1 MTVSAIEFTRLG
13 VPKLHLFAMKCG
25 KCKEL
30 SPWWERSHC
39 YKCGHDTLTEF
50 ELAGKG
56 EITNYTVVYYP
67 PREFLGQ
74 EPYVVGHI
82 LMDEGV
88 TLPAPVMG
96 VAPDAVEVGTRVA
109 ATLRRMKL
117 GHEGDIYYSYKF
129 VVDDDPAPKKAAPTR
144 SAAAKKPAAKKPAAK
159 KPAARKPA
167 AKKPAPRKPAARKK

>member
-1 MTVSAIEFTRLG
+1 MTVSAIEFSRLG
-13 VPKLHLFAMKCG
+13 PPKLHLFAMKCET
-25 KCKEL
+25 CQAL

-39 YKCGHDTLTEF
+39 YKCGGDTLTES
-50 ELAGKG
+50 ELAGTG

-67 PREFLGQ
+67 PREYVGQ

-82 LMDEGV
+82 MMDEGV

-96 VAPDAVEVGTRVA
+96 VDPDAVEVGTRVA

-129 VVDDDPAPKKAAPTR
+129 VVDDDPAPRKKAPAATR
-144 SAAAKKPAAKKPAAK
+144 SAV
-159 KPAARKPA
+159 
-167 AKKPAPRKPAARKK
+167 RKPAARKAATPTP

>member
-13 VPKLHLFAMKCG
+13 APKLHLFAMKCG

-82 LMDEGV
+82 RMDEGV

-129 VVDDDPAPKKAAPTR
+129 VVDDDPAPKKKSSVRTLTAKKPV
-144 SAAAKKPAAKKPAAK
+144 AKKPAAKTS
-159 KPAARKPA
+159 
-167 AKKPAPRKPAARKK
+167 APRRPAGGKK

>member
-1 MTVSAIEFTRLG
+1 MIVSAIEFSRLG
-13 VPKLHLFAMKCG
+13 PSKLHLFAMKCS

-50 ELAGKG
+50 ELAGTG

-74 EPYVVGHI
+74 EPYVVAHI
-82 LMDEGV
+82 RMDEGV
-88 TLPAPVMG
+88 NLPAPVMG
-96 VAPDAVEVGTRVA
+96 VDPANIEVGTRVA

-129 VVDDDPAPKKAAPTR
+129 VVDDNPAPKIKPR
-144 SAAAKKPAAKKPAAK
+144 AKKPV
-159 KPAARKPA
+159 
-167 AKKPAPRKPAARKK
+167 AKKPAPRRAVARKK

>member
-13 VPKLHLFAMKCG
+13 APKLHLYAMKCDTCG
-25 KCKEL
+25 EL

-39 YKCGHDTLTEF
+39 YKCGNDGLTES
-50 ELAGKG
+50 ELSGTG

-88 TLPAPVMG
+88 IIPAPVMG
-96 VAPDAVEVGTRVA
+96 VAPDDVEVGTRVV

-129 VVDDDPAPKKAAPTR
+129 VVDDDAPSPATPAVRTARAVKV
-144 SAAAKKPAAKKPAAK
+144 AAASTPGPT
-159 KPAARKPA
+159 ARVR
-167 AKKPAPRKPAARKK
+167 RK

>member
-1 MTVSAIEFTRLG
+1 MTVSAIEFSRLG
-13 VPKLHLFAMKCG
+13 APKLHLFAMKCE

-39 YKCGHDTLTEF
+39 YKCGGDTLTEF

-67 PREFLGQ
+67 PREFVGM

-82 LMDEGV
+82 AMDEGV
-88 TLPAPVMG
+88 NLPAPVMG
-96 VAPDAVEVGTRVA
+96 VDPDNVEVGTRVA

-129 VVDDDPAPKKAAPTR
+129 VVDDDPAPAKKAP
-144 SAAAKKPAAKKPAAK
+144 AK

-167 AKKPAPRKPAARKK
+167 ARKPAARKK

>member
-1 MTVSAIEFTRLG
+1 MTVSAIEFSRLG
-13 VPKLHLFAMKCG
+13 PPKLHLFAMQCDS
-25 KCKEL
+25 CKQL

-39 YKCGHDTLTEF
+39 YKCGGDTLTEF

-67 PREFLGQ
+67 PREFVGM

-82 LMDEGV
+82 AMDEGV
-88 TLPAPVMG
+88 NLPAPVMG
-96 VAPDAVEVGTRVA
+96 VDPENVEVGTRVA

-129 VVDDDPAPKKAAPTR
+129 VVDDEPAPKKAPAR
-144 SAAAKKPAAKKPAAK
+144 KAAAKKAPARKAAKK
-159 KPAARKPA
+159 
-167 AKKPAPRKPAARKK
+167 

>member
-1 MTVSAIEFTRLG
+1 
-13 VPKLHLFAMKCG
+13 MKCE

-39 YKCGHDTLTEF
+39 YKCGGDTLTEF
-50 ELAGKG
+50 ELGGKG

-67 PREFLGQ
+67 PREFVGM

-82 LMDEGV
+82 AMDEGV
-88 TLPAPVMG
+88 NLPAPVMG
-96 VAPDAVEVGTRVA
+96 VDPDNVEVGTRVA

-129 VVDDDPAPKKAAPTR
+129 VVDDDPAPKKKAPVR
-144 SAAAKKPAAKKPAAK
+144 KPAAK

-167 AKKPAPRKPAARKK
+167 ARKK

>member
-1 MTVSAIEFTRLG
+1 MIVSAIEFSRLG
-13 VPKLHLFAMKCG
+13 PSKLHLFAMKCS

-50 ELAGKG
+50 ELAGTG

-96 VAPDAVEVGTRVA
+96 VNPDDIEVGTRVA

-129 VVDDDPAPKKAAPTR
+129 VVDDTPAPKKKALATKAPATKPTAR
-144 SAAAKKPAAKKPAAK
+144 RAPAKKK
-159 KPAARKPA
+159 
-167 AKKPAPRKPAARKK
+167 

>member
-1 MTVSAIEFTRLG
+1 
-13 VPKLHLFAMKCG
+13 MKCE

-39 YKCGHDTLTEF
+39 YKCGGDTLTEF

-67 PREFLGQ
+67 PREFVGM

-82 LMDEGV
+82 AMDEGV
-88 TLPAPVMG
+88 NLPAPVMG
-96 VAPDAVEVGTRVA
+96 VDPDNVEVGTRVA

-129 VVDDDPAPKKAAPTR
+129 VVDDDPAPKKKAPAR
-144 SAAAKKPAAKKPAAK
+144 KPAAK

-167 AKKPAPRKPAARKK
+167 ARKK

>member
-1 MTVSAIEFTRLG
+1 MTVSAIEFSRLG
-13 VPKLHLFAMKCG
+13 APKLHLFAMKCE

-39 YKCGHDTLTEF
+39 YKCGGDTLTEF

-67 PREFLGQ
+67 PREFVGM

-82 LMDEGV
+82 AMDEGV
-88 TLPAPVMG
+88 NLPAPVMG
-96 VAPDAVEVGTRVA
+96 VDPDNVEVGTRVA

-129 VVDDDPAPKKAAPTR
+129 VVDDDPAPKKKAPAR
-144 SAAAKKPAAKKPAAK
+144 KPAAK

-167 AKKPAPRKPAARKK
+167 ARKK